1 MKFEEEHRKEILACL
16 SQNGF
21 IKTQF
26 SFRKKKGRIFIHI
39 DDRMEW
45 FSFFKKSSFFI
56 DPDSLKRVDIGFFE
70 IQTTATA
77 MLKLN
82 LWADVIREFNKWLK
96 AI

>member
-56 DPDSLKRVDIGFFE
+56 DPDSSKTVDIGFFE
-70 IQTTATA
+70 IHSHSYA
-77 MLKLN
+77 
-82 LWADVIREFNKWLK
+82 
-96 AI
+96 